1 MISRSGPGGFARRS
15 RQMWTRQMWPQ
26 RTRAVA
32 LSWLDLLDESASK
45 LNALGVTA
53 PTPFDLETFLRQ
65 LMQLRGRQI
74 VLTPISVRADS
85 TTVCGYCLKLARWD
99 HVFYTQS
106 RSPLHRTH
114 NAVHELAHLV
124 LGHSSVGPLTGPVPA
139 LAADQLQPSWLGLA
153 AAGYSERCEDEADAA
168 AAILLGRWQETAP
181 RSWVAHSMMRSGSVR
196 LADAYA

>member
-1 MISRSGPGGFARRS
+1 MISRGGPGGFARCS
-15 RQMWTRQMWPQ
+15 RQMWTRQMWP
-26 RTRAVA
+26 RTRSAA
-32 LSWLDLLDESASK
+32 LSWLDLLDESAGK
-45 LNALGVTA
+45 LNALGVRA
-53 PTPFDLETFLRQ
+53 PTPFDLEKFLRQ
-65 LMQLRGRQI
+65 LMQLRGGRHI

-124 LGHSSVGPLTGPVPA
+124 LGHSSVGPLSPPA
-139 LAADQLQPSWLGLA
+139 PAADRAQPSWLGLA
-153 AAGYSERCEDEADAA
+153 DAGYSERCEDEADAA

-181 RSWVAHSMMRSGSVR
+181 RSWVAHSTMRSGSAR